1 MHSLTLF
8 VVGLV
13 AFIAGVR
20 ADSSFVTPPNGG
32 PANNYQDNPSY
43 DLGETINVEWTSDLS
58 SIDIVIWQQ
67 YPTSP
72 SSSNMVYLIDHTTAT
87 SVKWKVS
94 LKGLLSNVTEGEQAI
109 LYLAMYQTGQ
119 TNFDATCHYFNV
131 TIPASLTS
139 SATTATSTIDATT
152 TSHISLAS
160 ITSTSATAESTSDS
174 DSNSDSDS
182 GLGKGAVAGVAV
194 GASLGGLL
202 FLGGLA
208 FLAWR
213 HLRKMDSSGAYMQSQ
228 QSPSQEPKH
237 ELAPGGWNHAPQAQ
251 GPPGLYEAP

>member
-1 MHSLTLF
+1 MNSLTLLA
-8 VVGLV
+8 VALV
-13 AFIAGVR
+13 AFVAGVR

-32 PANNYQDNPSY
+32 PAGNYQDNPSY
-43 DLGETINVEWTSDLS
+43 DLGETINVEWQTNLS

-72 SSSNMVYLIDHTTAT
+72 ASSNMVYLIDHTTST
-87 SVKWKVS
+87 SKKWKVS
-94 LKGLLSNVTEGEQAI
+94 LDGLLSNVTEGEQAI
-109 LYLAMYQTGQ
+109 LYLALYETGN

-131 TIPASLTS
+131 TIPASVTT
-139 SATTATSTIDATT
+139 SATTATST
-152 TSHISLAS
+152 SES
-160 ITSTSATAESTSDS
+160 TSTSQASRASATSASATADS
-174 DSNSDSDS
+174 DDGSSS
-182 GLGKGAVAGVAV
+182 GLGTGAVAGIAV

-213 HLRKMDSSGAYMQSQ
+213 HLRKMDSSGAYTQSQ
-228 QSPSQEPKH
+228 QSPPQEEAKH
-237 ELAPGGWNHAPQAQ
+237 ELAPGGWNHAPPPMQ